1 MMQEGSYNRC
11 CPIKHGER
19 RWLTQITRRKL
30 PSLFRARRT
39 CFAHKKWAHRQ
50 QKRRE
55 IAQLLKQDE
64 WALMDMGITRGDVRE
79 ALAFKGD
86 ASLHLRALAARRRFW
101 AKKVRS
107 SLS

>member
-1 MMQEGSYNRC
+1 MAFTDHTTKTSILVPGPQDLLRS
-11 CPIKHGER
+11 I
-19 RWLTQITRRKL
+19 
-30 PSLFRARRT
+30 
-39 CFAHKKWAHRQ
+39 KKWLRRQ

-55 IAQLLKQDE
+55 VAKLLNQDE

-101 AKKVRS
+101 ARKCGH
-107 SLS
+107 L

>member
-1 MMQEGSYNRC
+1 MAYTDHTTKTSILIPGPQD
-11 CPIKHGER
+11 
-19 RWLTQITRRKL
+19 
-30 PSLFRARRT
+30 LFRAL
-39 CFAHKKWAHRQ
+39 KKWAHRQ

-55 IAQLLKQDE
+55 IAQLLKQDK